1 MDGPI
6 FTANPAEDHLHP
18 FYSPPD
24 SNQYAFTPAPNH
36 LHHTQ
41 QHNSH
46 HSSPASGSTS
56 GASTTDDSVGGIHPR
71 TPSPPDLTTPLDLDS
86 FSFPS
91 FPSTAPLSDEAF
103 AAGLVNWDGPVDPV
117 WGKFLQAQP
126 QVHDMLPTNRQQ
138 LPKQEQQHPPQQ
150 QHQQGAFNPQLSL
163 GSFSPHDDQFVF
175 PPDLNAFDFTTA
187 QYPGGPPS
195 ASSNADMRFPL
206 SGYPDPARH
215 SSVGSSTSAHASPPS
230 AQSLTGQ
237 QQQPGYTMNAPGSG
251 GTQAQPLPTPSSAMP
266 IMKSSQSPP
275 SQPTVSFNLPAG
287 AQAGQQGI
295 PGQKQPAKRRLTPHN
310 TIERRYRR
318 NLNSCIQ
325 SLRDAVPAVAILDRE
340 RWGDRW
346 VPDERGYVDGVRR
359 AGKNS
364 KSVVLE
370 KGVEYIGVLN
380 RRAARLARERTA
392 LQALLCSFPQ
402 GQMLYNQWEHSF
414 LPMDRHMYGADELYR
429 IPHGILLAEAGMS
442 EGDALAQAEEDEE
455 DGEDW
460 DDEGDDEDDGGRR
473 GKRQRVSMAEVDAS
487 GMVVP
492 APPPMNGAEA
502 ERRKRGR
509 PRKNTQPSP
518 PQQPLP
524 SPSGIKTSP
533 PSLNRLSP
541 EQQMAVQHQQQL
553 QMQQFVLQQRQAQH
567 LQQMAAMQQQHVQHV
582 QSQLQPGASAARAF
596 AQAQQQQQQQ
606 QQQQPGAAQQAPRYL
621 LAAFLCFSI
630 FRTGGPFSPAPAEAG
645 TQTGTVLS
653 PTWAKTALGAS
664 PSVPSLGV
672 YNWLDVA
679 QLAVILTLCVT
690 LWFGGGMSWTRPRL
704 TKVVTKD
711 EKTEY
716 AERAILRQRGLFSRG
731 YAAFSLLPAL
741 FFPSSV
747 EERALLA
754 LLLPN
759 WPVIRSMAASLW
771 SGAAADIADEEDQS
785 GIVDPVLHA
794 AFHLE
799 FPEAKEI
806 IRRATLTK
814 ATQNE
819 QPGLFNILARTAIQ
833 QHLAEQATSRFIS
846 VANIAFNPKA
856 ADAEDT
862 DYELAHWA
870 EKSAMQLGGDSR
882 KLVELWDDLEFGVE
896 ADDVE
901 TSISNGRPDE
911 ARLMLDALAL
921 LYSCITPEEEP
932 EAASRRSIDTLR
944 LRLRR
949 ILGNKTFDSSIRLAD
964 ARDRVVDLLDP
975 RRRR

>member
-1 MDGPI
+1 MDGNI
-6 FTANPAEDHLHP
+6 FTPNKADDHLHP
-18 FYSPPD
+18 FYSPD
-24 SNQYAFTPAPNH
+24 HNNNNFQFTPSSH
-36 LHHTQ
+36 QHSSTH
-41 QHNSH
+41 HNSH

-56 GASTTDDSVGGIHPR
+56 GASTTDDSLGGIHPR
-71 TPSPPDLTTPLDLDS
+71 TPSPPDLTTPLDIDS
-86 FSFPS
+86 FNIPS
-91 FPSTAPLSDEAF
+91 FANLPVSDEAF
-103 AAGLVNWDGPVDPV
+103 AAAAGLVNWDNIETD

-126 QVHDMLPTNRQQ
+126 QVHNMLPTNRQQ
-138 LPKQEQQHPPQQ
+138 LPKQEQHPALQ
-150 QHQQGAFNPQLSL
+150 QQGAFNPQLTL
-163 GSFSPHDDQFVF
+163 GSFSPDDDQFVF
-175 PPDLNAFDFTTA
+175 PPDLNTFDFSTA
-187 QYPGGPPS
+187 QYPGAS
-195 ASSNADMRFPL
+195 APASANSNADMRFPL
-206 SGYPDPARH
+206 SGYPDTARH
-215 SSVGSSTSAHASPPS
+215 SSVGSSTSTHASPPS
-230 AQSLTGQ
+230 AQPLPGQ
-237 QQQPGYTMNAPGSG
+237 HTGYTMTAPGSG
-251 GTQAQPLPTPSSAMP
+251 GTQAQALPLPNL
-266 IMKSSQSPP
+266 KSSQSPP
-275 SQPTVSFNLPAG
+275 SQPTVSFSLPLPAG
-287 AQAGQQGI
+287 AQAGQQNI

-325 SLRDAVPAVAILDRE
+325 ALRDAVPAVATLDRE

-402 GQMLYNQWEHSF
+402 GQMLYTQWEHTF
-414 LPMDRHMYGADELYR
+414 LPMDRHLYGADELFR
-429 IPHGILLAEAGMS
+429 IPHGIPLAEAGMS
-442 EGDALAQAEEDEE
+442 EGDAMAQAEEDEE

-473 GKRQRVSMAEVDAS
+473 GKRQRVSMGEVDGS

-518 PQQPLP
+518 PQQPIP
-524 SPSGIKTSP
+524 SPSQGVKTSP
-533 PSLNRLSP
+533 PALSRLSP

-553 QMQQFVLQQRQAQH
+553 QMQQYVLQQRQAQH
-567 LQQMAAMQQQHVQHV
+567 LQQMAAMQQQHLQQV
-582 QSQLQPGASAARAF
+582 QSQLQAGGPAVNAARAF
-596 AQAQQQQQQQ
+596 AQPQQG
-606 QQQQPGAAQQAPRYL
+606 QQPGAAQQAPRYL

-630 FRTGGPFSPAPAEAG
+630 FRTGGPFSAAPAEAG

-653 PTWAKTALGAS
+653 PTWATNALGAS

-672 YNWLDVA
+672 HSWLDVA
-679 QLAVILTLCVT
+679 QLAVILTLCVS
-690 LWFGGGMSWTRPRL
+690 LWFGGGMGWTRPRPAKL
-704 TKVVTKD
+704 VTKD
-711 EKTEY
+711 EKTES
-716 AERAILRQRGLFSRG
+716 AERALLRKRGVFSRG
-731 YAAFSLLPAL
+731 YAVFSLLPAL

-759 WPVIRSMAASLW
+759 WPLVRSMAASLW
-771 SGAAADIADEEDQS
+771 SGAAADLADEEDES
-785 GIVDPVLHA
+785 GIVDPVRHA
-794 AFHLE
+794 AFQLE
-799 FPEAKEI
+799 LAPAKEI
-806 IRRATLTK
+806 IRRAAFTK
-814 ATQNE
+814 AAQNE
-819 QPGLFNILARTAIQ
+819 QPRLFDMLARTAIQ
-833 QHLAEQATSRFIS
+833 QHVAERATTRFIT
-846 VANIAFNPKA
+846 VANVAFNPKA
-856 ADAEDT
+856 AEAEDA

-870 EKSAMQLGGDSR
+870 EQSALRLGNDSR
-882 KLVELWDDLEFGVE
+882 KLIEMWDDLEFGVE
-896 ADDVE
+896 VDDVE
-901 TSISNGRPDE
+901 ASSPNGRQDE

-921 LYSCITPEEEP
+921 LYSCTTPEEEQD
-932 EAASRRSIDTLR
+932 ATSRRSADVLR

-949 ILGNKTFDSSIRLAD
+949 ILGSKTFDSSLRLAD